1 MSKKLIKSPNN
12 QPKKTTNRIVS
23 FSIVILALFLL
34 TFSISR
40 LVSPEAGGSDSA
52 GYLLNSKVILGE
64 FKTTDLTPTP
74 SEKLNCGDLDQMLT
88 ARLEASSD
96 CKTYSRLMSYP
107 VGLSIL
113 HTVATSVFGDN
124 DFGRSFSQSVTFVGT
139 LTILYLF
146 VFRLTR
152 RRLLAISAPILYLVS
167 KVAIFSLN
175 SNLSD
180 VPGAFWIV
188 LSTYIAYLLMDESE
202 HSSKESKPRYLYFVL
217 APSLWFLVLTRE
229 VNALAAIPL
238 TLIILRIILKTR
250 FKFLFWLLLSGIPF
264 MYIRY
269 KVNGTW
275 LTPSY
280 GTGIF
285 QALSP
290 KWFWRGF
297 GNEFYFI
304 ASNLGL
310 LFFTL
315 LIPKLK
321 WNSIEKIM
329 FSQVAIMFSFYA
341 FYQWTGETWWDGR
354 FILSVFP
361 VFIVLT
367 FSRYHQFSKM
377 YLSKKYVGKLR
388 YSSSNIKSSLITLQI
403 VVLVFVNLGIHFPN
417 SSSPYRYLIFE
428 MPKFRNVHPV
438 IDKIRETV
446 PQGSSIVT
454 MDLSASGRYYFGS
467 TYKFMWQPALETLQ
481 YSEIVKN
488 FPKTYWVFNSQ
499 YVRPPEELYK
509 RMKIIGSTGNHEI
522 GLLE

>member
-1 MSKKLIKSPNN
+1 MGKKPIKSPKN

-23 FSIVILALFLL
+23 ISLVMLALFLL

-64 FKTTDLTPTP
+64 FETTNLTPTP

-96 CKTYSRLMSYP
+96 CKSYSRLMSYP

-113 HTVATSVFGDN
+113 HAVSTSVFGDN
-124 DFGRSFSQSVTFVGT
+124 DFGRSFSQSITFVGT
-139 LTILYLF
+139 LTVLCLF
-146 VFRLTR
+146 VYRLTGKKT
-152 RRLLAISAPILYLVS
+152 LAISAPALYLVS

-180 VPGAFWIV
+180 VPGTFWIIF
-188 LSTYIAYLLMDESE
+188 STYLVYLLMDESE
-202 HSSKESKPRYLYFVL
+202 KTSEQKKPRFLYFVL

-229 VNALAAIPL
+229 VNVLAAIPL
-238 TLIILRIILKTR
+238 TLIILGIILKTR
-250 FKFLFWLLLSGIPF
+250 FKFLFWLILCGMPF

-280 GTGIF
+280 GSGIF

-321 WNSIEKIM
+321 WGLIEKILLC
-329 FSQVAIMFSFYA
+329 QVAIMYSFYA

-361 VFIVLT
+361 SFIVLT
-367 FSRYHQFSKM
+367 LSRYHQFTKR
-377 YLSKKYVGKLR
+377 YLSKKYIGKLQ
-388 YSSSNIKSSLITLQI
+388 YSSKSIKSFLITLQI
-403 VVLVFVNLGIHFPN
+403 VVLVFVNTGIHFPN
-417 SSSPYRYLIFE
+417 SSSPYRFLIFE

-438 IDKIRETV
+438 IEEIREKV
-446 PQGSSIVT
+446 PPGSSIVT
-454 MDLSASGRYYFGS
+454 MDLSASGRYYFDS

-481 YSEIVKN
+481 YSEIVSN

-509 RMKIIGSTGNHEI
+509 RMKIIASTGNHEI